1 MLTDNNAYL
10 KIKVSK
16 CKYYTNSRILILIF
30 AANMAKVYTTE
41 ITSEEIVSDNPIHQR
56 LFKAYV
62 VSKDYVSGDILE
74 VGCGEGR
81 GVATLIEYS
90 KSFTAVDKIEEV
102 IDHLQK
108 KFPQGKFI
116 SMNIPPLSG
125 LSDNTY
131 DSIVSFQVI
140 EHIENDR
147 LFLQEIHRVL
157 KPGGI
162 ALLTTPNRKMSL
174 SRNPWHIRE
183 YLGEELATLAKEIF
197 KHVEMKGITGN
208 EKVMSYYEQN
218 RKSVNRITRFDIFNL
233 QHRLP
238 ASLLRLPYEVLNRWN
253 RNKLQSGD
261 HRLVMDIKHSDYI
274 VVDDATDA
282 LDLLLIVRK

>member
-1 MLTDNNAYL
+1 
-10 KIKVSK
+10 
-16 CKYYTNSRILILIF
+16 
-30 AANMAKVYTTE
+30 MAKVYTTE

-62 VSKDYVSGDILE
+62 VAKKYVSGDVLE

-81 GVATLIEYS
+81 GISTLLEHS
-90 KSFTAVDKIEEV
+90 TSFTAVDKIGEV
-102 IDHLQK
+102 IEQLQK

-116 SMNIPPLSG
+116 NMNIPPLGG
-125 LSDNTY
+125 LCENTY

-140 EHIENDR
+140 EHIQNDR
-147 LFLQEIHRVL
+147 LYLQEIHRVL

-183 YLGEELATLAKEIF
+183 YLPAELAAMAGKIF
-197 KHVEMKGITGN
+197 KDVEMKGITGN
-208 EKVMSYYEQN
+208 EKVMNYYEQN
-218 RKSVNRITRFDIFNL
+218 RRSVNRITRLDIFDL
-233 QHRLP
+233 QYRLP
-238 ASLLRLPYEVLNRWN
+238 APLLRLPYEILNRWN

-261 HRLVMDIKHSDYI
+261 NQLVMDIKHSDYI